1 MTLPVKWA
9 TTLAVNGQTMAGLPR
24 IAGTAGDLK
33 SALNTLLC
41 TGYNTVTL
49 DSLSRSGTTATATKS
64 TGLGFIVDQVV
75 AVAGAN
81 QSEWN
86 TEYRIATITSTTVTF
101 TVPDTHTANP
111 TGTITLKAAPAG
123 FTMTD
128 LGGQIAVFRSDD
140 VTGNRL
146 NLWVDDTAATYA
158 RVRGWETWSG
168 GSGTGPFPTDSQVSG
183 GGYAMKRNTSGTTGS
198 NYVFVSDGSFLYLFT
213 EFYPSS
219 YPISYS
225 PLLFGDFVSWL
236 SVDPF
241 GCLLLAPIASE
252 SNPNAQNQFWLY
264 SGTTGKYLARDS
276 TLNPSTPTT
285 FLNYGPAEGGTYLGN
300 SGFTYPNPLDG
311 GILTYSPIRIVQSAT
326 IPRGQYPGLAVPLH
340 AAPLTTGQMVGDF
353 PQFPGRKFMALK
365 TAQPVASNILIDIT
379 GPWR

>member
-1 MTLPVKWA
+1 MTLPIKWA
-9 TTLAVNGQTMAGLPR
+9 TTLAINGQTMAGLPR

-64 TGLGFIVDQVV
+64 IGLGFIVDQVV

-183 GGYAMKRNTSGTTGS
+183 GGYAMKRNTWAQPGRTMFLFRTGS
-198 NYVFVSDGSFLYLFT
+198 FS
-213 EFYPSS
+213 
-219 YPISYS
+219 
-225 PLLFGDFVSWL
+225 
-236 SVDPF
+236 
-241 GCLLLAPIASE
+241 
-252 SNPNAQNQFWLY
+252 
-264 SGTTGKYLARDS
+264 
-276 TLNPSTPTT
+276 T
-285 FLNYGPAEGGTYLGN
+285 FLRSFIPPVTPSL
-300 SGFTYPNPLDG
+300 
-311 GILTYSPIRIVQSAT
+311 ILRCCLVILSPGC
-326 IPRGQYPGLAVPLH
+326 P
-340 AAPLTTGQMVGDF
+340 
-353 PQFPGRKFMALK
+353 
-365 TAQPVASNILIDIT
+365 
-379 GPWR
+379 